1 MKGHYLFNS
10 IIIEVKKVKNIYQEE
25 WNVFKQDY
33 RLTFFILMGISIAMA
48 LFTYF
53 GLVNQ
58 PELANEV
65 FRQLSKQFEKAGAF
79 DNVSSFGLF
88 VFLLKNNLRAVLV
101 TVLLGLVPVIFLA
114 GLSSIATTGS
124 VGIMLAMTKI
134 QGGDAGLLFL
144 TGIVPHGIVE
154 LPAIFLAGSIGIY
167 LSIQT
172 FKKLFSSHRFEMNY
186 KQVLKQTTRSFLF
199 VVVPMIVIAAV
210 IEAFITPTII
220 MRFF

>member
-1 MKGHYLFNS
+1 M
-10 IIIEVKKVKNIYQEE
+10 KNIYREE
-25 WNVFKQDY
+25 WNNFKKDY
-33 RLTFFILMGISIAMA
+33 RLTFFILMGISTAMA
-48 LFTYF
+48 LFVYV
-53 GLVNQ
+53 GLVSQ
-58 PELANEV
+58 PDLANEA
-65 FRQLSKQFEKAGAF
+65 FRQLSKQFEEAGAF
-79 DNVSSFGLF
+79 DHLSSSGLF
-88 VFLLKNNLRAVLV
+88 FFLLKNNLRAVLI
-101 TVLLGLVPVIFLA
+101 TVLLGLIPVVFLA
-114 GLSSIATTGS
+114 SLSSIATTGS
-124 VGIMLAMTKI
+124 VGVMLAMTKV

-172 FKKLFSSHRFEMNY
+172 FKKLFTSHRLEMNY

-220 MRFF
+220 LRFLGI

>member
-1 MKGHYLFNS
+1 
-10 IIIEVKKVKNIYQEE
+10 
-25 WNVFKQDY
+25 
-33 RLTFFILMGISIAMA
+33 MGISTAMA
-48 LFTYF
+48 LFVYV
-53 GLVNQ
+53 GLVSQ
-58 PELANEV
+58 PDLANEA
-65 FRQLSKQFEKAGAF
+65 FRQLSKQFEEAGAF
-79 DNVSSFGLF
+79 DHLSSSGLF
-88 VFLLKNNLRAVLV
+88 FFLLKNNLRAVLI
-101 TVLLGLVPVIFLA
+101 TVLLGLIPVVFLA
-114 GLSSIATTGS
+114 SLSSIATTGS
-124 VGIMLAMTKI
+124 VGVMLAMTKV

-172 FKKLFSSHRFEMNY
+172 FKKLFTSHRLEMNY

-220 MRFF
+220 LRFLGI